1 MNRGVYLLVIHTERH
16 PSSIVVT
23 TLPRSRT
30 SPSLFGARSS
40 RLVRLVSSRSSRSCR
55 LCRLARVES
64 RVEVVR
70 AAIVAGDG
78 VDPRARDMEP
88 FARSPT
94 SMMIRELAAEVLA
107 TPDGGEARKTRA
119 RESDEDARAASRR
132 LTAAAAAAAGT
143 EDDGASGTFE
153 RRLATLETEAETI
166 GMNLA
171 REEDEAMEMTAAT
184 YSAERDAA
192 RLEATRR
199 VAEASAR
206 DASLREALRGKE
218 RAIESLSASLT
229 STRESYER
237 RLRVE
242 TEANAANAARE
253 ESMRAELRSLGE
265 RLRSLETKAEVREQ
279 KISMQA
285 ETIESLTR
293 QVEAKRTFDVEVA
306 DRARALEMDRLEA
319 RVKASEARA
328 KASEEKLEKYFVEKV
343 SLEREIESLR
353 ERLASAP
360 SQESR
365 DAEFRARVE
374 REAETKIAT
383 ERLVNEE
390 MKTRSE
396 LNEVFKQIQDLTLRS
411 VGVTSAPVDPADVER
426 ELARVKRES
435 EEEIESRRLE
445 FQTIQAEVGRENARL
460 RRELSDVRKQLDAKL
475 RSTRTKPDPES
486 KASPWAAE
494 FSFPSAGGFGS
505 SPSGSVESFIELSP
519 RSGDLQ

>member
-1 MNRGVYLLVIHTERH
+1 MNRSMYLLVIHTGRR

-23 TLPRSRT
+23 TLPRPRT
-30 SPSLFGARSS
+30 SPSLVGARSS
-40 RLVRLVSSRSSRSCR
+40 RLVRLVFFVSRASSRASRWFEPR
-55 LCRLARVES
+55 LS
-64 RVEVVR
+64 R
-70 AAIVAGDG
+70 DG

-119 RESDEDARAASRR
+119 RESDEDARASSRR
-132 LTAAAAAAAGT
+132 LTAAAAAGT
-143 EDDGASGTFE
+143 EDDGASRTFE

-206 DASLREALRGKE
+206 DASLREALRAKE

-306 DRARALEMDRLEA
+306 DRARALEMDRLEE

-435 EEEIESRRLE
+435 EEEIELRRHE

-475 RSTRTKPDPES
+475 RSTRRKPDPES

>member
-1 MNRGVYLLVIHTERH
+1 VGR
-16 PSSIVVT
+16 SSVRARIVV
-23 TLPRSRT
+23 
-30 SPSLFGARSS
+30 
-40 RLVRLVSSRSSRSCR
+40 
-55 LCRLARVES
+55 
-64 RVEVVR
+64 VV
-70 AAIVAGDG
+70 VGDG
-78 VDPRARDMEP
+78 VDPRARGMEP

-107 TPDGGEARKTRA
+107 TPDAGAA
-119 RESDEDARAASRR
+119 RETRSRGSDEDARASGRR
-132 LTAAAAAAAGT
+132 LTASARSKTDDDA
-143 EDDGASGTFE
+143 DGAPGAFE

-166 GMNLA
+166 GTNLA
-171 REEDEAMEMTAAT
+171 REEAEAMETTRVM

-206 DASLREALRGKE
+206 DATLREALRAKE

-253 ESMRAELRSLGE
+253 ESMRAESRSLGE

-279 KISMQA
+279 KISMQE

-293 QVEAKRTFDVEVA
+293 QVEAKRTFDAEVA
-306 DRARALEMDRLEA
+306 DHARALEMDRLEE

-328 KASEEKLEKYFVEKV
+328 KASEEKLEKYFIEKV

-390 MKTRSE
+390 MKTRAE
-396 LNEVFKQIQDLTLRS
+396 LNEVFKQIRDLTLRS
-411 VGVTSAPVDPADVER
+411 AGITSAPLDPVDVQR
-426 ELARVKRES
+426 ELARVKRAS

-460 RRELSDVRKQLDAKL
+460 RRELSDVRKQLDDKL
-475 RSTRTKPDPES
+475 RPRHAKPDPET
-486 KASPWAAE
+486 KESPWAAE
-494 FSFPSAGGFGS
+494 FSFPAVDGGFGA
-505 SPSGSVESFIELSP
+505 SPSGSCESFIELSP
-519 RSGDLQ
+519 NSGDLQ

>member
-1 MNRGVYLLVIHTERH
+1 MHR
-16 PSSIVVT
+16 PSS
-23 TLPRSRT
+23 SRL
-30 SPSLFGARSS
+30 SRARGRRRRSS
-40 RLVRLVSSRSSRSCR
+40 ARGRLVSFVSVRLVRLVRVVSFVSRAS
-55 LCRLARVES
+55 RVES

-107 TPDGGEARKTRA
+107 TPDGGEARKTRT

-171 REEDEAMEMTAAT
+171 REEDEAVEMTAAT

-306 DRARALEMDRLEA
+306 DRARALEMDRLEE

-411 VGVTSAPVDPADVER
+411 VGVTSAP
-426 ELARVKRES
+426 
-435 EEEIESRRLE
+435 
-445 FQTIQAEVGRENARL
+445 
-460 RRELSDVRKQLDAKL
+460 
-475 RSTRTKPDPES
+475 
-486 KASPWAAE
+486 
-494 FSFPSAGGFGS
+494 
-505 SPSGSVESFIELSP
+505 
-519 RSGDLQ
+519 

>member
-1 MNRGVYLLVIHTERH
+1 M
-16 PSSIVVT
+16 
-23 TLPRSRT
+23 SR
-30 SPSLFGARSS
+30 
-40 RLVRLVSSRSSRSCR
+40 
-55 LCRLARVES
+55 
-64 RVEVVR
+64 
-70 AAIVAGDG
+70 DG

-119 RESDEDARAASRR
+119 RESDEDARASSRR
-132 LTAAAAAAAGT
+132 LTAAAATGT
-143 EDDGASGTFE
+143 EDDGASRTFE

-306 DRARALEMDRLEA
+306 DRARALEMDRLEE

-475 RSTRTKPDPES
+475 RPTRTKPDPES

>member
-1 MNRGVYLLVIHTERH
+1 M
-16 PSSIVVT
+16 
-23 TLPRSRT
+23 
-30 SPSLFGARSS
+30 
-40 RLVRLVSSRSSRSCR
+40 
-55 LCRLARVES
+55 
-64 RVEVVR
+64 VR

-78 VDPRARDMEP
+78 VDQRARDMEP

-132 LTAAAAAAAGT
+132 LTAAAAAAGT

-153 RRLATLETEAETI
+153 RRLANLETEAETI

-171 REEDEAMEMTAAT
+171 REEDEAVEMTAAT

-306 DRARALEMDRLEA
+306 DRARALEMDRLEE

-411 VGVTSAPVDPADVER
+411 VGVTSAPVDPAEVER

-475 RSTRTKPDPES
+475 RPTRTKPDPES